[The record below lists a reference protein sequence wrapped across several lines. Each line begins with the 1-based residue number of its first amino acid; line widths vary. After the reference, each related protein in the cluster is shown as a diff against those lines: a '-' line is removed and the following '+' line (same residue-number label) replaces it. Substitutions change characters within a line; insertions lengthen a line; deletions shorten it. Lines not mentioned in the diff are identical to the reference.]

1 MQSTQQ
7 RMSLWAQ
14 PAWTRLAGRRSRP
27 RVCAS
32 RNLLPRGPAF
42 PHEAARDSRSALS
55 PATDA
60 QACNGRNRKSR
71 DIAEE
76 AARDKE
82 FGRGQEG
89 LQVGGWITGQ
99 RGFALLATPH
109 VSSVLRGEKFNTSHL
124 ISSLK
129 KVQAGPARSSSNSGC
144 VHTTGLCAV
153 RVRVCERGSASVPAH
168 GHIACLCV

>member
-1 MQSTQQ
+1 MGTAGLDQ
-7 RMSLWAQ
+7 
-14 PAWTRLAGRRSRP
+14 AGRKAVPPTS
-27 RVCAS
+27 VCEPEPPAQRAS
-32 RNLLPRGPAF
+32 LPTRGRQGQQKCPK
-42 PHEAARDSRSALS
+42 

-60 QACNGRNRKSR
+60 HACNGRNRKSR

-99 RGFALLATPH
+99 WGFALLATPH
-109 VSSVLRGEKFNTSHL
+109 VSPVLRGEKFNTSHL